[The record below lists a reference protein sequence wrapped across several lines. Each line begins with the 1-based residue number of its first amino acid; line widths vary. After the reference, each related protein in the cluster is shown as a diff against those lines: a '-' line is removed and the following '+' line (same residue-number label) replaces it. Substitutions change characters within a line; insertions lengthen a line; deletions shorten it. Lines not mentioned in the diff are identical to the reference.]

1 MNMEDFMKAI
11 LTIIGKDRPGIIY
24 QVTEILYNYNINI
37 LDMSQTIMED
47 KFVAMINI
55 DLTKANADFGKITAS
70 FDDLS
75 KQTKL
80 EIRIQNEEVFD
91 VMHRI

>member
-1 MNMEDFMKAI
+1 MKAI

-24 QVTEILYNYNINI
+24 QVAEVLYKYNINI

-55 DLTKANADFGKITAS
+55 DMTKANAEFNVVTAS
-70 FDDLS
+70 FDALS
-75 KQTKL
+75 EETKL

>member
-1 MNMEDFMKAI
+1 MKAI

-24 QVTEILYNYNINI
+24 SVSKILYEYNINI

-47 KFVAMINI
+47 KFVAMLNI
-55 DLTKANADFGKITAS
+55 DLTGANAKFNEITQT
-70 FDDLS
+70 FDTLS
-75 KQTKL
+75 KETKL
-80 EIRIQNEEVFD
+80 EIRIQNEELFD

>member
-1 MNMEDFMKAI
+1 MKAI
-11 LTIIGKDRPGIIY
+11 LTIIGLDRPGIIY
-24 QVTEILYNYNINI
+24 QVSEILYTYNINI
-37 LDMSQTIMED
+37 LDLSQTIMEE

-55 DLTKANADFGKITAS
+55 DLSEANADFKKIKES

-75 KQTKL
+75 KETKL

>member
-1 MNMEDFMKAI
+1 MKAI

-24 QVTEILYNYNINI
+24 QVTEVLYKYNINI

-55 DLTKANADFGKITAS
+55 DLSKANADFSEITDS
-70 FDDLS
+70 FTALS
-75 KQTKL
+75 KETKL

>member
-1 MNMEDFMKAI
+1 MKAI

-24 QVTEILYNYNINI
+24 SVSKILYEYNINI

-47 KFVAMINI
+47 KFVAMLNI
-55 DLTKANADFGKITAS
+55 DMTEANAKFNEISAS
-70 FDDLS
+70 FDALS
-75 KQTKL
+75 EETKL
-80 EIRIQNEEVFD
+80 EIRIQNEELFD

>member
-1 MNMEDFMKAI
+1 MKAI
-11 LTIIGKDRPGIIY
+11 LTIIGQDRPGIIY
-24 QVTEILYNYNINI
+24 SVSKILYKYKINI

-47 KFVAMINI
+47 KFVAMLNI
-55 DLTKANADFGKITAS
+55 DLTKAKADFNEITEA

-75 KQTKL
+75 KETKL
-80 EIRIQNEEVFD
+80 EIRIQNEKLFD

>member
-1 MNMEDFMKAI
+1 MKAI

-24 QVTEILYNYNINI
+24 QVTEVLYKYNINI

-55 DLTKANADFGKITAS
+55 DMTEANADFSEIIGA
-70 FDDLS
+70 FDALS
-75 KQTKL
+75 KETKL

>member
-1 MNMEDFMKAI
+1 MEDFMKAI
-11 LTIIGKDRPGIIY
+11 LTIIGNDRPGIIY
-24 QVTEILYNYNINI
+24 QVTEVLYKYNINI

-55 DLTKANADFGKITAS
+55 DLTKANADFSEITGS
-70 FDDLS
+70 FNALS
-75 KQTKL
+75 KETKL

>member
-1 MNMEDFMKAI
+1 MKAI
-11 LTIIGKDRPGIIY
+11 LTIIGLDRPGIIY
-24 QVTEILYNYNINI
+24 QVSEILYTYNINI
-37 LDMSQTIMED
+37 LDLSQTIMEE

-55 DLTKANADFGKITAS
+55 DLSKANADFKKIKIS

-75 KQTKL
+75 KETKL

>member
-1 MNMEDFMKAI
+1 MKAI
-11 LTIIGKDRPGIIY
+11 LTIIGLDRPGIIY
-24 QVTEILYNYNINI
+24 QVSEILYTYNINI
-37 LDMSQTIMED
+37 LDMSQTIMEE

-55 DLTKANADFGKITAS
+55 DLSKANADFKKIKES

-75 KQTKL
+75 KETKL

>member
-1 MNMEDFMKAI
+1 MKAI
-11 LTIIGKDRPGIIY
+11 LTIIGQDRPGIIY
-24 QVTEILYNYNINI
+24 HVSEILYKYNINI

-55 DLTKANADFGKITAS
+55 DLEEAS
-70 FDDLS
+70 GEFNEIREAFDALS
-75 KQTKL
+75 EETKL

>member
-1 MNMEDFMKAI
+1 MEDFMKAI
-11 LTIIGKDRPGIIY
+11 LTIIGNDRPGIIY
-24 QVTEILYNYNINI
+24 QVTEVLYKYNINI

-55 DLTKANADFGKITAS
+55 DMTKANADFSEITKS
-70 FDDLS
+70 FNALS
-75 KQTKL
+75 EETKL

>member
-1 MNMEDFMKAI
+1 MKAI
-11 LTIIGKDRPGIIY
+11 LTII
-24 QVTEILYNYNINI
+24 LYKYNINI

-55 DLTKANADFGKITAS
+55 DLAKAKAEFDEITES
-70 FDDLS
+70 FDKLS
-75 KQTKL
+75 KETKL

>member
-1 MNMEDFMKAI
+1 MKAI
-11 LTIIGKDRPGIIY
+11 LTIIGQDRPGIIY
-24 QVTEILYNYNINI
+24 SVSKILYQYNINI

-47 KFVAMINI
+47 KFVAMLNI
-55 DLTKANADFGKITAS
+55 DLAKAKADFDEITGA

-75 KQTKL
+75 KETKL
-80 EIRIQNEEVFD
+80 EIRIQNEELFD

>member
-1 MNMEDFMKAI
+1 MEDFMKAI
-11 LTIIGKDRPGIIY
+11 LTIIGNDRPGIIY
-24 QVTEILYNYNINI
+24 QVTEVLYKYNINI

-55 DLTKANADFGKITAS
+55 DMTKANADFSEITDS
-70 FDDLS
+70 FNALS
-75 KQTKL
+75 KETKL

>member
-1 MNMEDFMKAI
+1 MKAI

-24 QVTEILYNYNINI
+24 SVTKILYEYNINI

-47 KFVAMINI
+47 KFVAMLNI
-55 DLTKANADFGKITAS
+55 DLTGTNAKFNDITET
-70 FDDLS
+70 FDSLS
-75 KQTKL
+75 EETKL
-80 EIRIQNEEVFD
+80 EIRIQNEELID

>member
-1 MNMEDFMKAI
+1 MKAI
-11 LTIIGKDRPGIIY
+11 LTIIGQDRPGIIY
-24 QVTEILYNYNINI
+24 SVSKILYKYKINI

-47 KFVAMINI
+47 KFVAMLNI
-55 DLTKANADFGKITAS
+55 DLTKAEADFNEITEA

-75 KQTKL
+75 KETKL
-80 EIRIQNEEVFD
+80 EIRIQNEKLFD

>member
-1 MNMEDFMKAI
+1 MKAI

-24 QVTEILYNYNINI
+24 SVTKILYQYNINI

-47 KFVAMINI
+47 KFVAMLNI
-55 DLTKANADFGKITAS
+55 DLAGATAKFDVITDS
-70 FDDLS
+70 FDSLS
-75 KQTKL
+75 KETKL
-80 EIRIQNEEVFD
+80 EIRIQNEEIFD

>member
-1 MNMEDFMKAI
+1 MKAI

-24 QVTEILYNYNINI
+24 QVSEGLYKYNINI

-55 DLTKANADFGKITAS
+55 DLAKAKAEFDEITES
-70 FDDLS
+70 FDKLS
-75 KQTKL
+75 KETKL

>member
-1 MNMEDFMKAI
+1 MKAI
-11 LTIIGKDRPGIIY
+11 LTIIGLDRPGIIY
-24 QVTEILYNYNINI
+24 QVSEILYNYNINI
-37 LDMSQTIMED
+37 LDLSQTIMEE

-55 DLTKANADFGKITAS
+55 DLSKANADFKKIKES

-75 KQTKL
+75 KETKL

>member
-1 MNMEDFMKAI
+1 MKAI

-24 QVTEILYNYNINI
+24 QVSEVLYKYNINI

-55 DLTKANADFGKITAS
+55 ELAKAKAEFDEITES
-70 FDDLS
+70 FDKLS
-75 KQTKL
+75 KETKL

>member
-1 MNMEDFMKAI
+1 MKAI
-11 LTIIGKDRPGIIY
+11 LTIIGLDRPGIIY
-24 QVTEILYNYNINI
+24 QVSEILYSYNINI
-37 LDMSQTIMED
+37 LDLSQTIMEE

-55 DLTKANADFGKITAS
+55 DLSKANADFKKIKTS

-75 KQTKL
+75 KETKL

>member
-1 MNMEDFMKAI
+1 MKAI
-11 LTIIGKDRPGIIY
+11 LTIIGNDRPGIIY
-24 QVTEILYNYNINI
+24 QVTEVLYKYNINI

-55 DLTKANADFGKITAS
+55 DMTKANADFSEITES
-70 FDDLS
+70 FNALS
-75 KQTKL
+75 KETKL